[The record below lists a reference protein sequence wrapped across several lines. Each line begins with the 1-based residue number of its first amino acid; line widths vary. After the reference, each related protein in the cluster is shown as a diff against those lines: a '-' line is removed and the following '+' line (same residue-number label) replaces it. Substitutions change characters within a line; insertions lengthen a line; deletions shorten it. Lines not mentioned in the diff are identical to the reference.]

1 MTQVGAY
8 AKCNSRNLGTC
19 PAAVGR
25 GQNLR
30 LDVLHL
36 PQSSGMKKYEVFI
49 GARAKVTY
57 LTIFPSVLLPS
68 LFFIGAA
75 YPLSWTEHHLECVHA
90 IFSVFK

>member
-57 LTIFPSVLLPS
+57 LTIFHLSYSLLS
-68 LFFIGAA
+68 F
-75 YPLSWTEHHLECVHA
+75 LSGLYILCPGQS
-90 IFSVFK
+90 II